1 MSTPTSEAGGA
12 GRYHLPG
19 APEGLGPLI
28 RGIMQDLQEMLRDE
42 IQLGKAELKEDAGTI
57 GRAGGMLG
65 AASLFSLVGFIF
77 IMLALVYLLSKVLP
91 NWLAAG
97 IVGLALA
104 ITGAILGLLGKDQL
118 STANLKP
125 EQTIES
131 LKEDK
136 AWAQEQIEDISSRE
150 G

>member
-1 MSTPTSEAGGA
+1 MSTPTSQAGGA

-19 APEGLGPLI
+19 APQGLSALI
-28 RGIMQDLQEMLRDE
+28 RGIMTDLQEMLRNE
-42 IQLGKAELKEDAGTI
+42 IQLGKAELKEDAGTL

-65 AASLFSLVGFIF
+65 GAAVFGLVGFIF

-97 IVGLALA
+97 MVGLALA
-104 ITGAILGLLGKDQL
+104 VTGAILGLLGKDRL
-118 STANLKP
+118 SAANLKP